1 MQNIGSPDLLALFT
15 GTMSHKM
22 LELAAGQAGK
32 RGISIVRSHIPA
44 PWLPC
49 AASWRPT
56 PGPPVCEELLAERC
70 APTMAGL
77 KTGSLFPCPKEDRA
91 ELLAGIRALNA
102 RLVPKG
108 LRILP
113 VKTVG
118 DRELLSLYRPARLRR
133 ESDFPPEVGLF
144 LGYLPG
150 MWRAS
155 SGKRPAAPS
164 VRGPGRS
171 TATRKPPGRAASSP
185 WALHGTNRGRALT
198 AVAISPVWGYT

>member
-77 KTGSLFPCPKEDRA
+77 KTGSLFPCPKEDRGRTLQSVVTQYLTTVKPMH
-91 ELLAGIRALNA
+91 EQFVEPSKRCSDIIVLEGGHNVVALDMIIQ
-102 RLVPKG
+102 
-108 LRILP
+108 RIKSF
-113 VKTVG
+113 V
-118 DRELLSLYRPARLRR
+118 
-133 ESDFPPEVGLF
+133 ES
-144 LGYLPG
+144 
-150 MWRAS
+150 
-155 SGKRPAAPS
+155 
-164 VRGPGRS
+164 
-171 TATRKPPGRAASSP
+171 
-185 WALHGTNRGRALT
+185 N
-198 AVAISPVWGYT
+198 